1 MPTYVYK
8 CNQCGQEFEKVT
20 RIADKD
26 KVNCVKCE
34 GPVTRMLTSF
44 NVVGGGKKP
53 AAAAGPGCFG
63 AAPGACPHQ
72 GGGG

>member
-8 CNQCGQEFEKVT
+8 CKKCGRDFEKVT
-20 RIADKD
+20 SIAAKD
-26 KVNCVKCE
+26 KVDCEKCG

-44 NVVGGGKKP
+44 NVVGGKKP
-53 AAAAGPGCFG
+53 AAGPGCMG
-63 AAPGACPHQ
+63 GPGGACPHQ